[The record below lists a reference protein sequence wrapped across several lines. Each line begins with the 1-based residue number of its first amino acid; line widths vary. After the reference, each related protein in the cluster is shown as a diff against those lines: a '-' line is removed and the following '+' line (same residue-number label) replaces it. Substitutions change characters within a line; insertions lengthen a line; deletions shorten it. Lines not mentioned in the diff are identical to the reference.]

1 MATREIRSVVIKFL
15 VELKPVCE
23 SESVRFAGCRPERYE
38 SSSQHTRLLKSSVV
52 VVRRGICRY
61 LFSVVVEVTK
71 VRVVVRKKASVKV
84 FRSSKDKVVVS
95 LKISLQKS

>member
-1 MATREIRSVVIKFL
+1 M
-15 VELKPVCE
+15 
-23 SESVRFAGCRPERYE
+23 
-38 SSSQHTRLLKSSVV
+38 RLLESPVV
-52 VVRRGICRY
+52 VVVKRGICRY

-95 LKISLQKS
+95 LKISLQSPRGSLTRRYQFSTIDPRSGGLS

>member
-1 MATREIRSVVIKFL
+1 M
-15 VELKPVCE
+15 
-23 SESVRFAGCRPERYE
+23 
-38 SSSQHTRLLKSSVV
+38 RLLKSPVV
-52 VVRRGICRY
+52 VKGGNGRY
-61 LFSVVVEVTK
+61 LLSVVVEVTK